1 MGIFQKRKMCNWRKF
16 KWLAFFFYGEQKKSI
31 KKRNGRFSEKK
42 NV

>member
-1 MGIFQKRKMCNWRKF
+1 VVS
-16 KWLAFFFYGEQKKSI
+16 LFFYGEQKKSI